1 MGKIS
6 TGIFGGSFN
15 PVHNGHIAIA
25 KALLD
30 GYGLDEIWLVVSPQ
44 NPMKRQADL
53 LDDATRLGIVRRA
66 VAGEPRLHASG
77 YEMVLPRPS
86 YMWNTLSRM
95 AADMP
100 ERSFTLLIGAD
111 NWQVFDRWYH
121 HEDIMRN
128 HRIVVYPRRGSEVDA
143 RSLPAGVTLADV
155 PLLDISSTEIRRR
168 VRSGEPVDGLVP
180 DCVKE
185 TIIECYE
192 GCISGGAG
200 SRPAVA
206 SREG

>member
-25 KALLD
+25 KTLLH

-44 NPMKRQADL
+44 NPMKAQAGL
-53 LDDATRLGIVRRA
+53 LDDSMRLEIVRRA
-66 VAGEPRLHASG
+66 VADEPRLRACD
-77 YEMVLPRPS
+77 YEFGLPRPS

-128 HRIVVYPRRGSEVDA
+128 HRIVVYPRRGSYVDA

-168 VRSGEPVDGLVP
+168 VSCGEPVDGLVP
-180 DCVKE
+180 DCVKDK
-185 TIIECYE
+185 IIECYE
-192 GCISGGAG
+192 DCIAGGKG
-200 SRPAVA
+200 SRPADA